1 MSSSSTDKA
10 ITDALAGAVS
20 PRAVGGAAAQDGPV
34 AKAAAK
40 RGWLG
45 LRSADWL
52 CFMALCAVTFALWA
66 PRLTGPIDLRTD
78 AAVYYVTGTAI
89 AEGRGYVLSNEPGDI
104 HAVQYPPLLP
114 GFVAAHRLV
123 VGTSDPQVLG
133 RALRVSYL
141 LISLAYAVSVYA
153 MARSLL
159 VPSFAFVVGL
169 VTSLFLQTYFLSNSL
184 FAEIPF
190 ALLTMLFIIASRRS
204 NRPGW
209 FALSSLLAIAAYLVR
224 TAGIALL
231 AAWIGEALL
240 RRQWKQLFARLVV
253 AAVPFFGWQAYVN
266 SVTSSPE
273 YTQPA
278 YEYQRAPYQYYNVPY
293 ADNVALIDPFQPEQG
308 RITTSAVARRF
319 LENLTRIPVTMGHC
333 VSTVPGYFEWT
344 LRDAHNWF
352 GVPKLPI
359 RLAEV
364 PPTLLGLLVTG
375 GFVLLALRHEW
386 LLCLYAGA
394 TIGLVCLT
402 PWPVQFT
409 RYLTPLTPILALAM
423 MMFLAQVTRW
433 LSGGGTTPRAARSAR
448 ITGGALI
455 AMVVGLI
462 LAMQSYS
469 LARAYRS
476 GWILVPADLT
486 RIGGG
491 RLFFF
496 DEKWV
501 AYAEAVDWLRTR
513 AEAGDVVATAS
524 PQWVYVAGG
533 FKTVMPP
540 MEIDPQEA
548 QRLLDTVPVR
558 YAIVDDQDVGSIV
571 SRYLAPAIEA
581 HPQHWRLIH
590 ETSVAR
596 EDDTDLPPARARIYE
611 RVR

>member
-10 ITDALAGAVS
+10 ITDALAGADS
-20 PRAVGGAAAQDGPV
+20 PRAVARITAQDGRV
-34 AKAAAK
+34 AEEAVKS
-40 RGWLG
+40 GWLG
-45 LRSADWL
+45 IPGADWL
-52 CFMALCAVTFALWA
+52 CALALCAVTFALWA

-78 AAVYYVTGTAI
+78 AAVYYVTGAAI
-89 AEGRGYVLSNEPGDI
+89 AEGKGYVLSNEPGDI

-114 GFVAAHRLV
+114 AFVAAHRWV

-141 LISLAYAVSVYA
+141 LISLAYVVSVYA
-153 MARSLL
+153 MARQLL
-159 VPSFAFVVGL
+159 TPGYSFIVGL
-169 VTSLFLQTYFLSNSL
+169 ISSLFLQTYFLSNSL

-204 NRPGW
+204 NRPGY
-209 FALSSLLAIAAYLVR
+209 FALASILAIAAYLVR

-231 AAWIGEALL
+231 AAWVGEALV
-240 RRQWKQLFARLVV
+240 RRQWKQLFARALV

-266 SVTSSPE
+266 SVTSSE
-273 YTQPA
+273 QYTQPA

-293 ADNVALIDPFQPEQG
+293 ADNVALVDPFQPEQG
-308 RITTSAVARRF
+308 RITTAAVARRF
-319 LENLTRIPVTMGHC
+319 LENLARIPVTMGHC

-359 RLAEV
+359 WLAEV
-364 PPTLLGLLVTG
+364 PPTLLGLLVIG
-375 GFVLLALRHEW
+375 GFVLLALRREW
-386 LLCLYAGA
+386 LLCLYAA
-394 TIGLVCLT
+394 TTVGLVCLT

-409 RYLTPLTPILALAM
+409 RYLTPLTPILVLALV
-423 MMFLAQVTRW
+423 MFLAQARQW
-433 LSGGGTTPRAARSAR
+433 LSGGGMTPGAPRAAR

-455 AMVVGLI
+455 VLVVGLI

-476 GWILVPADLT
+476 GWKHVPSELT
-486 RIGGG
+486 RVGGG
-491 RLFFF
+491 KLFFF

-513 AEAGDVVATAS
+513 AREADVVATAS

-540 MEIDPQEA
+540 MEIDPAEA

-571 SRYLAPAIEA
+571 SRYLAPAIAA

-596 EDDTDLPPARARIYE
+596 EDDTDLPPAKARIYE